1 MSGVRN
7 GVPRSRQ
14 REVRQ
19 EQLLEVAAHLFA
31 HQGVDGTSTKEI
43 ARAAGVSPGLLYHYY
58 PSKEDLMLAVVAHYD
73 PTPHIRAVLEGNE
86 AGSAREVLPRM
97 LEDLPAPLFEGRREV
112 LWLFFQAAGVST
124 QVKEAL
130 QRVGDSASGLLAGYL
145 DARVRA
151 GELRP
156 HNTRRMAAA
165 IYHTMVMEHLTQSP
179 LRGDVQSLVDTLLYG
194 LVPRD

>member
-7 GVPRSRQ
+7 GVSRSRQ

-31 HQGVDGTSTKEI
+31 RQGVDGTSTKEI
-43 ARAAGVSPGLLYHYY
+43 AREAGVSPGLLYHYY

-73 PTPHIRAVLEGNE
+73 PTPHIQAVLEGKE

-97 LEDLPAPLFEGRREV
+97 LEEFFALFEGRRDV
-112 LWLFFQAAGVST
+112 LWLFFQAAGVSA

-130 QRVGDSASGLLAGYL
+130 RQVGDSATGLLAGYL
-145 DARVRA
+145 EARVRA

-165 IYHTMVMEHLTQSP
+165 IYHTIVMEHLTESP
-179 LRGDVQSLVDTLLYG
+179 LRSDVQSLVDTLLYG
-194 LVPRD
+194 LVPRG